1 LSVAVVSE
9 SGLAGDALDNVFYV
23 QGVEWSRRSW
33 RKFPALEVI
42 FFLSEGSRR
51 WRMIRW
57 PADSLGR

>member
-57 PADSLGR
+57 PADSLRR